1 MRTPARRTLS
11 LWPVALM
18 AIAVILLLSNF
29 MLLDLDLA
37 PYWPALLIVLG
48 VMVLVRG
55 DLAPGWGAHTFGITR
70 GSVESGIIEIE
81 SGEIDVQLQALR
93 KPGRLVA
100 GQYTAR
106 SRPNLAVRNNRARL
120 TMHRGQTW
128 WLSWADWDVGLAQ
141 DLPWAILMSS
151 HLGLLEADLRGLI
164 VERAYVA
171 SGLGDVTLTCPER
184 CQGDL
189 LARSTLGDVRVTVP
203 PRSTALV
210 RVQGSPFARVRVDQ
224 KRFVELEPGLY
235 ATRNYAAQRDDD
247 PTAEPDLTITVGTT
261 FGTIVCH

>member
-1 MRTPARRTLS
+1 MRTPAQRTPL
-11 LWPVALM
+11 LWPLLLMVIAVAL
-18 AIAVILLLSNF
+18 LLNNF
-29 MLLDLDLA
+29 LLLDLDLA
-37 PYWPALLIVLG
+37 PYWPALLILLG
-48 VMVLVRG
+48 AITLVRG
-55 DLAPGWGAHTFGITR
+55 DIAPSWGAHTFGITR
-70 GSVESGIIEIE
+70 GSVESGAIEIE

-141 DLPWAILMSS
+141 DLPWQILMSS
-151 HLGLLEADLRGLI
+151 HLGLLEADLRGLT
-164 VERAYVA
+164 VERAYLA
-171 SGLGDVTLTCPER
+171 SGLGDVTLTCPDR
-184 CQGDL
+184 CAGDL
-189 LARSTLGDVRVTVP
+189 VARSTFGDVRVTLP

-210 RVQGSPFARVRVDQ
+210 RVQASPFARVRMDQ

-235 ATRNYAAQRDDD
+235 ATRNYVAQGNEDANR
-247 PTAEPDLTITVGTT
+247 PPDLTITIGST
-261 FGTIVCH
+261 FGTIICN